1 MSTATR
7 IEWTRGDD
15 GSAGAT
21 WNPVTG
27 CTRVSAGCDHCYA
40 ATLARRL
47 KAMGNPRYQADGP
60 GFGVTLHPDKL
71 AEPLGWRKPRR
82 VFVNSMSDL
91 SGGVTILTSS
101 FSQFRAYVRPSLRL
115 RRMSRT
121 GAGISPQQFGVQRR
135 RSLAS
140 QRGRYE

>member
-27 CTRVSAGCDHCYA
+27 CTKVSEGCDHCYA

-60 GFGVTLHPDKL
+60 DGPGFGVTLHPDKL
-71 AEPLGWRKPRR
+71 TQPLSWRAAPRSAM
-82 VFVNSMSDL
+82 VP
-91 SGGVTILTSS
+91 G
-101 FSQFRAYVRPSLRL
+101 
-115 RRMSRT
+115 
-121 GAGISPQQFGVQRR
+121 
-135 RSLAS
+135 
-140 QRGRYE
+140 

>member
-1 MSTATR
+1 MSAATK

-47 KAMGNPRYQADGP
+47 KAMGNPRYRVDGPDGP
-60 GFGVTLHPDKL
+60 GFGVTL
-71 AEPLGWRKPRR
+71 RC
-82 VFVNSMSDL
+82 
-91 SGGVTILTSS
+91 TQTSS
-101 FSQFRAYVRPSLRL
+101 PSRWGGA
-115 RRMSRT
+115 SR
-121 GAGISPQQFGVQRR
+121 GGC
-135 RSLAS
+135 L
-140 QRGRYE
+140 

>member
-1 MSTATR
+1 MVGVEGGMSAATK

-60 GFGVTLHPDKL
+60 DGSGFGVTLHRDKL
-71 AEPLGWRKPRR
+71 AEPPSWRKPRR

-91 SGGVTILTSS
+91 SVGVGGAGLGC
-101 FSQFRAYVRPSLRL
+101 AL
-115 RRMSRT
+115 RRRW
-121 GAGISPQQFGVQRR
+121 
-135 RSLAS
+135 
-140 QRGRYE
+140 

>member
-27 CTRVSAGCDHCYA
+27 CTKVSEGCDHCYA

-47 KAMGNPRYQADGP
+47 KAMGNPRYQTDGPDGP
-60 GFGVTLHPDKL
+60 GL
-71 AEPLGWRKPRR
+71 A
-82 VFVNSMSDL
+82 
-91 SGGVTILTSS
+91 
-101 FSQFRAYVRPSLRL
+101 
-115 RRMSRT
+115 
-121 GAGISPQQFGVQRR
+121 
-135 RSLAS
+135 
-140 QRGRYE
+140 